1 MIFRFLLQETNVFLA
16 ALSRARVLAS
26 PLEMPKMVQTARKV
40 HQTSAFWDSVRY
52 DTNILTISSDTF
64 FLLIRKILSL
74 TFRCFAR
81 FLVNSLLLSASWKIS
96 VQLGGSLSRNFYHL
110 RNLNGKG
117 TQEVSRQQT
126 KWHSTCFTTE
136 KGKCNYSAF
145 LRQIDC
151 LLLVF
156 RPSFQCVIVMARL
169 HWRFLLRF
177 QARFCGDFKFARV
190 SYWRSFRGD
199 LNRQ

>member
-1 MIFRFLLQETNVFLA
+1 MNYIPSKARFGCLMIFRFLLQETNVFLA

-52 DTNILTISSDTF
+52 DANTHTISSDTF

-81 FLVNSLLLSASWKIS
+81 FLVDSLLLSASWKIS
-96 VQLGGSLSRNFYHL
+96 VQLGGSLSCNFYHL

-117 TQEVSRQQT
+117 TQEVSHQQT
-126 KWHSTCFTTE
+126 NTAPVSLQKKENVTTALFLAKSIVCFWFS
-136 KGKCNYSAF
+136 GLFS
-145 LRQIDC
+145 
-151 LLLVF
+151 
-156 RPSFQCVIVMARL
+156 
-169 HWRFLLRF
+169 
-177 QARFCGDFKFARV
+177 V
-190 SYWRSFRGD
+190 S
-199 LNRQ
+199 L